1 MTFAFVGQKVF
12 LFFLILLLCDLQFS
26 FGETPRWL
34 SSRRMFEIKADILLL
49 VLLHCLF
56 GTASWGECGPIAG
69 PINMLAFWW
78 ALASFFPGSPFFF
91 FFNISL
97 HGVRCFIWNSSA
109 RPSHKSRRVV
119 AGPWWEKTQKFTNE
133 TRKRVRQQK
142 FAATGPFSNQK
153 IKRKWL
159 AFRNRQFRSAIRLWY

>member
-1 MTFAFVGQKVF
+1 MDDICICRPESFP
-12 LFFLILLLCDLQFS
+12 FFFWFCCCVIQFS

-69 PINMLAFWW
+69 PINLLAFWW
-78 ALASFFPGSPFFF
+78 ALASFFPGSPFFSLFF

-133 TRKRVRQQK
+133 TRKRVRQK
-142 FAATGPFSNQK
+142 NSPPPG
-153 IKRKWL
+153 
-159 AFRNRQFRSAIRLWY
+159 RSQITKKGNDWRSETVSFGRL